1 MKAVFEEPT
10 SSTASYEAPYTEA
23 TGEVRSSIFRPDGY
37 SLWKVSAELEAGAE
51 LRWDEGH
58 GDEGIF
64 VLSGDLEHEGRHTG
78 AEGVVLVES
87 GVAATVRVTEPSRIL
102 HFGPVSTSVP
112 TDGPFGPPATEGRHV
127 HVFTA
132 EDGKEIKAGAVTYF
146 SDGGCPTCRIALFTV
161 DRRNATE
168 PSTSPS
174 HKHSQDEI
182 IHIIEGSLGV
192 GSTTV
197 TEGMAMAIP
206 ADLRYGFRA
215 RGTYRFINYR
225 ADGSTT
231 VHAPGSEP
239 ELETRE
245 RVLKRVAL
253 GLSKP

>member
-10 SSTASYEAPYTEA
+10 ALSASYDAPFTEA
-23 TGEVRSSIFRPDGY
+23 TGDVRSTCFQPEGY

-51 LRWDEGH
+51 LHWTEEH

-64 VLSGDLEHEGRHTG
+64 VLSGDLEHDGRHTG

-87 GVAATVRVTEPSRIL
+87 GVAATLRATEPTRLL
-102 HFGPVSTSVP
+102 HFGPTSATVP
-112 TDGPFGPPATEGRHV
+112 QDGPFGPPKADGHHV
-127 HVFTA
+127 HLFTA

-161 DRRNATE
+161 DRRNSPDPTQ
-168 PSTSPS
+168 SPS

-182 IHIIEGSLGV
+182 IHIIEGSLNV

-197 TEGMAMAIP
+197 TSGLAMAVP

-215 RGTYRFINYR
+215 PGTYRFINYR

-239 ELETRE
+239 ELETRDRVLE
-245 RVLKRVAL
+245 RVRL